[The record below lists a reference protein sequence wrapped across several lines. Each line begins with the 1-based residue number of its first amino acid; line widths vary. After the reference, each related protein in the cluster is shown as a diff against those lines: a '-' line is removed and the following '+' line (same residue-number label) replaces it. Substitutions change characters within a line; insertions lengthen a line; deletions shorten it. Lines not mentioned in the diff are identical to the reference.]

1 MTKGRIAWLAA
12 LACAVCAANAACY
25 NSQWGEGKR
34 EQQRALVRAAPP
46 ELSRAE
52 GTGAITQ
59 TKLRVRA
66 LATPRYTAQVVDA
79 PRQFQESVDE
89 ANRVLAGIGVRL
101 EVESF
106 TIWETPDEDLSAAL
120 GALAAK
126 ERGDGA
132 DWYVGLLGAL
142 PRASAS
148 FHELGYA
155 RVLGRHLVLRAPSRA
170 DEVDAIERNL
180 DELGDEERRRLTTGR
195 RRHRAAAILLHELGH
210 TLGALHDDVSASLM
224 NPEYATQRSSFG
236 PENVGFMQTTLRHR
250 GAREPDD
257 RSLAKDL
264 SKRLDEA
271 GPRGAFVARDRE
283 EMRALLTRLAAPP
296 VPPSGLVAVATA
308 APAELIAEDVRG
320 LSPPDRETFRQAKAL
335 QAMGDSKGAWEK
347 GKALFSRYPKSLSVQ
362 DLRCQVAMGRLSY
375 DAARPECDAVVK
387 LTRDGAQ

>member
-1 MTKGRIAWLAA
+1 MTERRISGFFA
-12 LACAVCAANAACY
+12 LACAACVANAACY

-46 ELSRAE
+46 ELARAE
-52 GTGAITQ
+52 GTGPITQ
-59 TKLRVRA
+59 MKLRVRA

-106 TIWETPDEDLSAAL
+106 TIWETSDEDLSAAL
-120 GALAAK
+120 GALSAK
-126 ERGDGA
+126 ERGDEA

-180 DELGDEERRRLTTGR
+180 DELSDEERRRLTTGR

-210 TLGALHDDVSASLM
+210 TLGALHDDASASLM
-224 NPEYATQRSSFG
+224 NPEYATERRSFG
-236 PENVGFMQTTLRHR
+236 PENVGFMQITLRHR
-250 GAREPDD
+250 GARAPDD
-257 RSLAKDL
+257 APLARDL
-264 SKRLDEA
+264 LKHLDEA
-271 GPRGAFVARDRE
+271 SPRGAFVAKDRE
-283 EMRALLTRLAAPP
+283 EMRALLTKLAAPP
-296 VPPSGLVAVATA
+296 APSAPGARATV
-308 APAELIAEDVRG
+308 APAELIPEDVRG
-320 LSPPDRETFRQAKAL
+320 LSEPDRETFRQAKAL
-335 QAMGDSKGAWEK
+335 QALGDSAGAWER
-347 GKALFSRYPKSLSVQ
+347 GKAVFSRYPKVLSVQ
-362 DLRCQVAMGRLSY
+362 DLRCQVAMSRLSY

-387 LTRDGAQ
+387 LTRDGAK